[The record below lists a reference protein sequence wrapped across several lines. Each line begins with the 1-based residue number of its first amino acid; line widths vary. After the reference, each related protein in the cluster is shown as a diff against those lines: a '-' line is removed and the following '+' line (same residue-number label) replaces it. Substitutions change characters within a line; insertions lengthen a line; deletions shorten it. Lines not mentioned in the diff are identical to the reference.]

1 MLKRLGLAFTKSII
15 TDKGESIKKIIKAV
29 VLIIC
34 GIAAL
39 SLYFLTAIPTAFL
52 HIPAAEIDEIGMI
65 KKTVENAN
73 EDWDEKYGVEV
84 PWEEVA
90 AVAGVRF
97 EQQYFS
103 VSETQ
108 IRNLARKWIESK
120 KTEDGEVTYSLKS
133 FSEVLEELGFND
145 IQKEVAGNYRI
156 CFEDENAAMPPGDW
170 IPIPSV
176 GWRWPTPGYERITSP
191 YGYRIHPIKK
201 VPKLHSGVDI
211 GAPMGASVVAARSGV
226 IQEVG
231 RNRGY
236 GNYVVIK
243 SYPFSIKY
251 AHLSRVFARQ
261 GDIVNTGDEVAAV
274 GSTGMSTGA
283 HLHFEVR
290 YLDSLQNPLNFY

>member
-1 MLKRLGLAFTKSII
+1 MLKQLGFVFTN
-15 TDKGESIKKIIKAV
+15 GESIKKLIKAV
-29 VLIIC
+29 VLVIC

-52 HIPAAEIDEIGMI
+52 HIPAAEMDEIAMI
-65 KKTVENAN
+65 KETVEKAN

-90 AVAGVRF
+90 AVAGVKF

-103 VSETQ
+103 VSEAQ
-108 IRNLARKWIESK
+108 VRNLARKWIEREKS
-120 KTEDGEVTYSLKS
+120 ESGEVSYSLRS

-145 IQKEVAGNYRI
+145 IQKEVAGNYRT
-156 CFEDENAAMPPGDW
+156 CFEDENAGMPPDGW
-170 IPIPSV
+170 VPLPSV
-176 GWRWPTPGYERITSP
+176 GWRWPTPGYGRITSP
-191 YGYRIHPIKK
+191 YGYRIHPIQK
-201 VPKLHSGVDI
+201 VPKFHAGVDI

-226 IQEVG
+226 IEKVG
-231 RNRGY
+231 YNSGY

-251 AHLSRVFARQ
+251 AHLSRVFVRQ
-261 GDIVNTGDEVAAV
+261 GDLVNAGDEVAAV
-274 GSTGMSTGA
+274 GSTGASTGP

-290 YLDSLQNPLNFY
+290 YLNSLQNPLNFY